1 MNRIILIGN
10 GFDLAHGLPTSYG
23 NFIDWYWEQ
32 WKIHL
37 ENNNQT
43 YTESPLLKFHNR
55 SGENISYF
63 IDRKIKHLTG
73 RDIGFAL
80 MENDYSF
87 SVEACPLLEEICTS
101 IETKGWV
108 DIENIYYNLL
118 VKCSNDNDVEGL
130 QFLNIQFARLQ
141 ELLCEYLTS
150 IPKKNFKVNERIRD
164 IIYSPINPNDVSVGG
179 KQHIIDHAKYWAE
192 CNDMDFED
200 KMNVYKKALNL
211 TGINNVNNIYY
222 SREKN
227 KQLSEADLY
236 QTPVNYNAILLPDN
250 IMVLNFN
257 YTKLA
262 CNYIEED
269 GECFKINNIHGELD
283 MPDSVIFGYGD
294 DLDENY
300 KKISNLNDNRYLTNF
315 KSIKYLESDN
325 YRKALQFMDA
335 APYQVFIMGH
345 SCGNS
350 DRTLLNKL
358 FEHKNCVSVKPY
370 FYQMLGSDNYLD
382 IVQNISRNFT
392 DMNLMRDR
400 VVNKL
405 YCDCF
410 SEEH

>member
-43 YTESPLLKFHNR
+43 YTGNPLLKFYNR
-55 SGENISYF
+55 SGEDISYF

-118 VKCSNDNDVEGL
+118 VKCSNDNDIEKL
-130 QFLNIQFARLQ
+130 QSLNIQFGRLQ
-141 ELLCEYLTS
+141 ELLCKYLTS
-150 IPKKNFKVNERIRD
+150 ISKENFKVNERIRD
-164 IIYSPINPNDVSVGG
+164 IIYSPFNPNDVSVGG
-179 KQHIIDHAKYWAE
+179 MQHIIHHANYWANCDKQE
-192 CNDMDFED
+192 FEY
-200 KMNVYKKALNL
+200 KMYLYKNALN
-211 TGINNVNNIYY
+211 V
-222 SREKN
+222 KN
-227 KQLSEADLY
+227 SIQFMRNEGKVPEAELY
-236 QTPVNYNAILLPDN
+236 QRPDKFYAELLPDN

-262 CNYIEED
+262 SNYIEED

-283 MPDSVIFGYGD
+283 KPDSVIFGYGD

-315 KSIKYLESDN
+315 KSIKYLESDR

>member
-43 YTESPLLKFHNR
+43 YTESPLLKFYNR
-55 SGENISYF
+55 SGEDISYF
-63 IDRKIKHLTG
+63 IDRKIGHLTG

-80 MENDYSF
+80 MENDDSF

-101 IETKGWV
+101 IETKGWA

-118 VKCSNDNDVEGL
+118 VKCSNDNDVERL
-130 QFLNIQFARLQ
+130 QFLNIQFGRLQ
-141 ELLCEYLTS
+141 ELLCKYLTS
-150 IPKKNFKVNERIRD
+150 ISKENFEDNERIRN
-164 IIYSPINPNDVSVGG
+164 IIYSPINPNDVSVTG
-179 KQHIIDHAKYWAE
+179 KQHIIDHANHWTE
-192 CNDMDFED
+192 CKDMDFEY
-200 KMNVYKKALNL
+200 KMNLYKKALNL
-211 TGINNVNNIYY
+211 TGIYNVNNIYY

-250 IMVLNFN
+250 IMALNFN

-262 CNYIEED
+262 SNYIEED

-283 MPDSVIFGYGD
+283 KPDSVIFGYGD

-315 KSIKYLESDN
+315 KSIKYLESDR

>member
-43 YTESPLLKFHNR
+43 YTGNPLLKFYNR
-55 SGENISYF
+55 SGEDISYF

-118 VKCSNDNDVEGL
+118 VKCSNDNDIDKL
-130 QFLNIQFARLQ
+130 QSLNIQFARLQ

-150 IPKKNFKVNERIRD
+150 ISKQDIKVNERIKN

-192 CNDMDFED
+192 CNDMDFEH
-200 KMNVYKKALNL
+200 KMYLYKNALN
-211 TGINNVNNIYY
+211 V
-222 SREKN
+222 KN
-227 KQLSEADLY
+227 SIQFMRNEGKVPEAELY
-236 QTPVNYNAILLPDN
+236 QRPDNFYAELLPDN
-250 IMVLNFN
+250 IMALNFN

-262 CNYIEED
+262 SNYIEED

-283 MPDSVIFGYGD
+283 KPDSVIFGYGD

-300 KKISNLNDNRYLTNF
+300 KKISNLNDNRYLANF

-358 FEHKNCVSVKPY
+358 FEHKNCVSIKPY
-370 FYQMLGSDNYLD
+370 YYTKGNTDNYLD

>member
-130 QFLNIQFARLQ
+130 QFLNIQFGRLQ
-141 ELLCEYLTS
+141 ELLCEYLAS
-150 IPKKNFKVNERIRD
+150 IPKENFEDNERIRN
-164 IIYSPINPNDVSVGG
+164 IIYSPINPNDVSVAG
-179 KQHIIDHAKYWAE
+179 KQHIIDHANHWTE
-192 CNDMDFED
+192 CKDMDFEY
-200 KMNVYKKALNL
+200 KMNLYKKALNE
-211 TGINNVNNIYY
+211 TNYYY
-222 SREKN
+222 SKKYTREKVR
-227 KQLSEADLY
+227 LSEADLY

-250 IMVLNFN
+250 IMALNFN

-262 CNYIEED
+262 SNYIEED

-283 MPDSVIFGYGD
+283 KPDSVIFGYGD

-315 KSIKYLESDN
+315 KSIKYLESDR

>member
-55 SGENISYF
+55 SGEDISYF
-63 IDRKIKHLTG
+63 INRKIGHLTG

-118 VKCSNDNDVEGL
+118 VKCSNDNDIEKL
-130 QFLNIQFARLQ
+130 QSLNIQFGRLQ
-141 ELLCEYLTS
+141 ELLCKYLTS
-150 IPKKNFKVNERIRD
+150 ISKENFKVNERIRD
-164 IIYSPINPNDVSVGG
+164 IIYSPFNPNDVSVGG
-179 KQHIIDHAKYWAE
+179 KQHIIDHANHWIE
-192 CNDMDFED
+192 CKDMDFEY
-200 KMNVYKKALNL
+200 KMNLYKKASDL
-211 TGINNVNNIYY
+211 TGIYNVNNINY

-250 IMVLNFN
+250 IMALNFN

-262 CNYIEED
+262 SNYIEDD

-283 MPDSVIFGYGD
+283 KPDSVIFGYGD

-300 KKISNLNDNRYLTNF
+300 KKISNLNDNRFLTNF

-358 FEHKNCVSVKPY
+358 FEHKNCVSIKPY
-370 FYQMLGSDNYLD
+370 YYTKGNTDNYLD

>member
-32 WKIHL
+32 WKKRL
-37 ENNNQT
+37 QENTNT
-43 YTESPLLKFHNR
+43 YDDKLLCFHNKVR
-55 SGENISYF
+55 RNILFEINSY
-63 IDRKIKHLTG
+63 LEYLYG
-73 RDIGFAL
+73 RQIRLYL
-80 MENDYSF
+80 MEENSRF

-101 IETKGWV
+101 IDTKGWV

-118 VKCSNDNDVEGL
+118 VKCSNYNDVEEL
-130 QFLNIQFARLQ
+130 QSLNIQFGRLQ

-164 IIYSPINPNDVSVGG
+164 IIYSPINPNDVSVAG
-179 KQHIIDHAKYWAE
+179 KQNIIDHAKYWAE
-192 CNDMDFED
+192 CNDMDFEY

-300 KKISNLNDNRYLTNF
+300 KKISNLNDNRYLANF

-358 FEHKNCVSVKPY
+358 FEHKNCVSIKPY
-370 FYQMLGSDNYLD
+370 YYTKGNTDNYLD

-405 YCDCF
+405 YCENF
-410 SEEH
+410 SEEK

>member
-43 YTESPLLKFHNR
+43 YTESPLLKFYNR
-55 SGENISYF
+55 SGEDISYF
-63 IDRKIKHLTG
+63 IDRKIGHLTG

-118 VKCSNDNDVEGL
+118 VKCSNDNDIEKL
-130 QFLNIQFARLQ
+130 QSLNIQFGRLQ
-141 ELLCEYLTS
+141 ELLCKYLTS
-150 IPKKNFKVNERIRD
+150 ISKENFKVNERIRD
-164 IIYSPINPNDVSVGG
+164 IIYSPFNPNDVSVGG
-179 KQHIIDHAKYWAE
+179 KQHIIDHANYWAE
-192 CNDMDFED
+192 CNDMDFEY

-236 QTPVNYNAILLPDN
+236 QKPVNYNAILLPDN
-250 IMVLNFN
+250 IMALNFN

-262 CNYIEED
+262 SNYIEED

-283 MPDSVIFGYGD
+283 KPDSVIFGYGD

-315 KSIKYLESDN
+315 KSIKYLESDR

-358 FEHKNCVSVKPY
+358 FEHKNCVSVKPF
-370 FYQMLGSDNYLD
+370 FYQMIGSDNYLD

>member
-32 WKIHL
+32 WKNHL

-63 IDRKIKHLTG
+63 IDRKIGHLTG
-73 RDIGFAL
+73 RDIGLAL

-118 VKCSNDNDVEGL
+118 VKCSNDNDIEKL
-130 QFLNIQFARLQ
+130 QSLNIQFGRLQ
-141 ELLCEYLTS
+141 ELLCEYLAS
-150 IPKKNFKVNERIRD
+150 ISKENFEDNERIRN
-164 IIYSPINPNDVSVGG
+164 IIYSPINPNDVSVAG
-179 KQHIIDHAKYWAE
+179 KQHVIDHANHWTE
-192 CNDMDFED
+192 CKDMDFEY
-200 KMNVYKKALNL
+200 KMYLYKNALN
-211 TGINNVNNIYY
+211 V
-222 SREKN
+222 KN
-227 KQLSEADLY
+227 SNQFMRNEGKVPEAELY
-236 QTPVNYNAILLPDN
+236 QRLDNFYAELLPDN
-250 IMVLNFN
+250 IMALNFN

-262 CNYIEED
+262 SNYIEED

-283 MPDSVIFGYGD
+283 KPDSVIFGYGD

-358 FEHKNCVSVKPY
+358 FEHKNCVSIKPY
-370 FYQMLGSDNYLD
+370 YYTKGNTDNYLD

-405 YCDCF
+405 YCENF
-410 SEEH
+410 SEEE

>member
-32 WKIHL
+32 WKKRL
-37 ENNNQT
+37 QENTNT
-43 YTESPLLKFHNR
+43 YDDKLLSFHNEVGR
-55 SGENISYF
+55 NIVFELNSYLEYL
-63 IDRKIKHLTG
+63 KG
-73 RDIGFAL
+73 RQIRLYL
-80 MENDYSF
+80 MEENSRF

-118 VKCSNDNDVEGL
+118 VKCSNDNDIDKL
-130 QFLNIQFARLQ
+130 QSLNIQFARLQ

-150 IPKKNFKVNERIRD
+150 ISKQDIKVNERIKN

-192 CNDMDFED
+192 CNDMDFEH
-200 KMNVYKKALNL
+200 KMYLYKNALN
-211 TGINNVNNIYY
+211 V
-222 SREKN
+222 KN
-227 KQLSEADLY
+227 SIQFMRNEGKVPEAELY
-236 QTPVNYNAILLPDN
+236 QRPDNFYAELLPDN
-250 IMVLNFN
+250 IMALNFN

-262 CNYIEED
+262 SNYIEED

-315 KSIKYLESDN
+315 KSIKYLESDR

>member
-32 WKIHL
+32 WKKRL
-37 ENNNQT
+37 QENTNT
-43 YTESPLLKFHNR
+43 YDDKLLSFHNEVGR
-55 SGENISYF
+55 NIVFELNSYLEYL
-63 IDRKIKHLTG
+63 KG
-73 RDIGFAL
+73 RQIRLYL
-80 MENDYSF
+80 MEENSRF

-118 VKCSNDNDVEGL
+118 VKCSNDNDIDKL
-130 QFLNIQFARLQ
+130 QSLNIQFARLQ

-150 IPKKNFKVNERIRD
+150 ISNQDIKVNERIKN

-192 CNDMDFED
+192 CNDMDFEH
-200 KMNVYKKALNL
+200 KMYLYKNALN
-211 TGINNVNNIYY
+211 V
-222 SREKN
+222 KN
-227 KQLSEADLY
+227 SIQFMRNEGKVPEAELY
-236 QTPVNYNAILLPDN
+236 QRPDNFYAELLPDN
-250 IMVLNFN
+250 IMALNFN

-262 CNYIEED
+262 SNYIEED

-315 KSIKYLESDN
+315 KSIKYLESDR

>member
-1 MNRIILIGN
+1 
-10 GFDLAHGLPTSYG
+10 
-23 NFIDWYWEQ
+23 
-32 WKIHL
+32 
-37 ENNNQT
+37 
-43 YTESPLLKFHNR
+43 
-55 SGENISYF
+55 
-63 IDRKIKHLTG
+63 
-73 RDIGFAL
+73 
-80 MENDYSF
+80 
-87 SVEACPLLEEICTS
+87 
-101 IETKGWV
+101 
-108 DIENIYYNLL
+108 
-118 VKCSNDNDVEGL
+118 
-130 QFLNIQFARLQ
+130 LNIQFGRLQ
-141 ELLCEYLTS
+141 ELLCEYLAS
-150 IPKKNFKVNERIRD
+150 IPKENFEDNEKIRN

-179 KQHIIDHAKYWAE
+179 KQHIIDHANHWTE
-192 CNDMDFED
+192 CKDMDFEY
-200 KMNVYKKALNL
+200 KMNLYKKALNE
-211 TGINNVNNIYY
+211 TNYYY
-222 SREKN
+222 SKKYTREKVR
-227 KQLSEADLY
+227 LSEADLY

-250 IMVLNFN
+250 IMALNFN

-262 CNYIEED
+262 SNYIEED

-283 MPDSVIFGYGD
+283 KPDSVIFGYGD

-315 KSIKYLESDN
+315 KSIKYLESDR

>member
-1 MNRIILIGN
+1 M
-10 GFDLAHGLPTSYG
+10 A
-23 NFIDWYWEQ
+23 
-32 WKIHL
+32 
-37 ENNNQT
+37 
-43 YTESPLLKFHNR
+43 
-55 SGENISYF
+55 
-63 IDRKIKHLTG
+63 
-73 RDIGFAL
+73 
-80 MENDYSF
+80 
-87 SVEACPLLEEICTS
+87 
-101 IETKGWV
+101 
-108 DIENIYYNLL
+108 
-118 VKCSNDNDVEGL
+118 
-130 QFLNIQFARLQ
+130 
-141 ELLCEYLTS
+141 
-150 IPKKNFKVNERIRD
+150 
-164 IIYSPINPNDVSVGG
+164 
-179 KQHIIDHAKYWAE
+179 
-192 CNDMDFED
+192 
-200 KMNVYKKALNL
+200 
-211 TGINNVNNIYY
+211 
-222 SREKN
+222 
-227 KQLSEADLY
+227 
-236 QTPVNYNAILLPDN
+236 
-250 IMVLNFN
+250 LNFN

-262 CNYIEED
+262 SNYIEED

-283 MPDSVIFGYGD
+283 KPDSVIFGYGD

-300 KKISNLNDNRYLTNF
+300 KKISNLNDNRYLANF

-370 FYQMLGSDNYLD
+370 FYQKTGSDNYLD

>member
-1 MNRIILIGN
+1 
-10 GFDLAHGLPTSYG
+10 
-23 NFIDWYWEQ
+23 
-32 WKIHL
+32 
-37 ENNNQT
+37 
-43 YTESPLLKFHNR
+43 
-55 SGENISYF
+55 
-63 IDRKIKHLTG
+63 
-73 RDIGFAL
+73 
-80 MENDYSF
+80 
-87 SVEACPLLEEICTS
+87 
-101 IETKGWV
+101 
-108 DIENIYYNLL
+108 
-118 VKCSNDNDVEGL
+118 
-130 QFLNIQFARLQ
+130 
-141 ELLCEYLTS
+141 
-150 IPKKNFKVNERIRD
+150 
-164 IIYSPINPNDVSVGG
+164 
-179 KQHIIDHAKYWAE
+179 
-192 CNDMDFED
+192 
-200 KMNVYKKALNL
+200 
-211 TGINNVNNIYY
+211 
-222 SREKN
+222 
-227 KQLSEADLY
+227 
-236 QTPVNYNAILLPDN
+236 
-250 IMVLNFN
+250 
-257 YTKLA
+257 
-262 CNYIEED
+262 
-269 GECFKINNIHGELD
+269 

-315 KSIKYLESDN
+315 KSIKYLESDR

>member
-10 GFDLAHGLPTSYG
+10 GFDLAHGLRTSYG

-32 WKIHL
+32 WKKRL
-37 ENNNQT
+37 QENTNT
-43 YTESPLLKFHNR
+43 YDDQLLCFHNKVRRNILFEINSYLEYLYGQQIR
-55 SGENISYF
+55 SY
-63 IDRKIKHLTG
+63 
-73 RDIGFAL
+73 L
-80 MENDYSF
+80 MEENSRF
-87 SVEACPLLEEICTS
+87 SVEAYPLLEEICTS

-118 VKCSNDNDVEGL
+118 VKCSNYNDVEEL
-130 QFLNIQFARLQ
+130 QSLNIQFARLQ

-150 IPKKNFKVNERIRD
+150 IPKENFNVNERIRD
-164 IIYSPINPNDVSVGG
+164 IIYSPINPNDVSVAG
-179 KQHIIDHAKYWAE
+179 KQHIIDHANHWTK
-192 CNDMDFED
+192 CKDMDFEY
-200 KMNVYKKALNL
+200 KMNLYKKALNL
-211 TGINNVNNIYY
+211 TGINDVNNIYY

-250 IMVLNFN
+250 IMALNFN

-262 CNYIEED
+262 SNYIEED

-283 MPDSVIFGYGD
+283 KPDSVVFGYGD

-300 KKISNLNDNRYLTNF
+300 KKISNLNDNRYLANF

-358 FEHKNCVSVKPY
+358 FEHKNCVSIKPY
-370 FYQMLGSDNYLD
+370 YYTKGNTDNYLE